1 MMHLNSR
8 ISALFLISIFLFPQ
22 SIQVTKGCGGWDED
36 DIIDTSMFIPE
47 LIEDTRFDPFFL
59 SIWDYYNPEITE
71 GRIIPNSKGPND
83 YNMEEWQA
91 YFGGIPQEDIYHI
104 VYKQSISAMDT
115 FLMVCD
121 KKITNPGEPYRFA
134 AGKKHLMDGFEYL
147 KYAKKLEQYL
157 YVDAWEYAHPAADS
171 KTLKSLGEELIRKF
185 RSISNKSL
193 RMRYG
198 FQYTRVCHAIGAYN
212 EGIRFVDAEYR
223 FLPSEG
229 FMYYRTMGYKAAC
242 HYRLKQYAQAN
253 ILYARLYDL
262 GEAFKFEAFQ
272 SFHPQ
277 NETEWNQTLSL
288 AANLREK
295 EVLWHL
301 FGAYV
306 DPLRGMKEIAKL
318 NPSSDLLPLLLVRSV
333 NIAENNIVSNPLYGQ
348 MEDNQDEPRDY
359 YDDDNSYTVDGLYSW
374 DAIHREQLAS
384 LIETIE
390 KIGSLRGND
399 MAVWTLSNAY
409 LFWIQG
415 DKAQCQRYT
424 DEAEKQGNGNALID
438 AQIAI
443 NRILLAVDELNVIS
457 EQDEAKI
464 LQLIQTL
471 MNKGKISRRHDNALR
486 FVLRKMKS
494 LYENQGNPLLAEL
507 SEPNIYAYYDS
518 ELKIREMIDFMLDQ
532 DKSAFRNYLQGRY
545 PIQLPDLYDVLA
557 TARIY
562 HYNFEGAR
570 EVYQQ
575 HPQAGLTELLG
586 NPFNYRKVDCH
597 DCDHALP
604 QKVKYTKRS
613 FVDKMLELKHK
624 GETETDAIEKSTNYF
639 LYANGLYNMTYY
651 GNARLVSTSVVNWD
665 YNDYY
670 RFSIEDRSKRRNS
683 GYYDC
688 SEALNY
694 YLKAIELNPKPE
706 FKAKCTWMAAK
717 CEHNLWLESEYKH
730 HETGDF
736 QSGKYFKLMKENYA
750 NTKYYTEVI
759 NECGYFCQYINPGR
773 ESCIKNK

>member
-1 MMHLNSR
+1 M
-8 ISALFLISIFLFPQ
+8 
-22 SIQVTKGCGGWDED
+22 
-36 DIIDTSMFIPE
+36 
-47 LIEDTRFDPFFL
+47 
-59 SIWDYYNPEITE
+59 
-71 GRIIPNSKGPND
+71 
-83 YNMEEWQA
+83 
-91 YFGGIPQEDIYHI
+91 
-104 VYKQSISAMDT
+104 
-115 FLMVCD
+115 
-121 KKITNPGEPYRFA
+121 
-134 AGKKHLMDGFEYL
+134 
-147 KYAKKLEQYL
+147 
-157 YVDAWEYAHPAADS
+157 
-171 KTLKSLGEELIRKF
+171 
-185 RSISNKSL
+185 
-193 RMRYG
+193 
-198 FQYTRVCHAIGAYN
+198 
-212 EGIRFVDAEYR
+212 EGIRFADSEYR

-242 HYRLKQYAQAN
+242 HHRLKQYDKAN
-253 ILYARLYDL
+253 IIYARLYDL

-272 SFHPQ
+272 SFHPL

-333 NIAENNIVSNPLYGQ
+333 NIAENNMVINPLYGQ

-390 KIGSLRGND
+390 EIGALRGND
-399 MAVWTLSNAY
+399 HAVWTLSNAY

-415 DKAQCQRYT
+415 DKAQCKINTDKAENQRV
-424 DEAEKQGNGNALID
+424 GNALID

-443 NRILLAVDELNVIS
+443 NRILLAIDELKVIS
-457 EQDEAKI
+457 EQDEARI

-471 MNKGKISRRHDNALR
+471 LNKGKISRRHDNALR

-494 LYENQGNPLLAEL
+494 LYENQGKPLLAEL
-507 SEPNIYAYYDS
+507 SEPNIHAYYDS
-518 ELKIREMIDFMLDQ
+518 ELKIREMIDFILDQ
-532 DKSAFRNYLQGRY
+532 DKSAFRKYLQGRY

-562 HYNFEGAR
+562 HYNFEGAK

-575 HPQAGLTELLG
+575 HPQAGMTELLG

-613 FVDKMLELKHK
+613 FVDKMVELKKK
-624 GETETDAIEKSTNYF
+624 GATEIDPIEKSNNYF

-651 GNARLVSTSVVNWD
+651 GNARLVSTSAVNWD

-670 RFSIEDRSKRRNS
+670 RFSLEDRSKRRNG

-688 SEALNY
+688 AEALSF
-694 YLKAIELNPKPE
+694 YLKALELNPKAE

-717 CEHNLWLESEYKH
+717 CEHNFWLESEYKYRQ
-730 HETGDF
+730 TGDF
-736 QSGKYFKLMKENYA
+736 QSGKYFNMMKENYSS
-750 NTKYYTEVI
+750 TKYYSEVI
-759 NECGYFCQYINPGR
+759 NECGYFCQYISPGLK
-773 ESCIKNK
+773 SCIKNN